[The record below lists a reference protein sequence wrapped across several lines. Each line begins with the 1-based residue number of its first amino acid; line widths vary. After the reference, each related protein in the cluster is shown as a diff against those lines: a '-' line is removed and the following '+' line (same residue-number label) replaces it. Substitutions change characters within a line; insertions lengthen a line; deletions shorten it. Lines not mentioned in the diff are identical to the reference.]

1 MTKDLKNY
9 SSTNNSN
16 ADVTSNG
23 TKSVSTHS
31 DALTRYYQNNLLKSA
46 ERLFINVDVSLI
58 VDHLSSLMYYA
69 TNPECY
75 KDLEKEDV
83 VNIANDQMNILSHLI
98 DIDIHFREYY
108 SHKNESN
115 LK

>member
-1 MTKDLKNY
+1 MPKNNENA
-9 SSTNNSN
+9 SSVNNSN
-16 ADVTSNG
+16 AQARPDG
-23 TKSVSTHS
+23 TKSVSTQS
-31 DALTRYYQNNLLKSA
+31 DALTRYYQNNLLKSV
-46 ERLFINVDVSLI
+46 ERLFINADITLVA
-58 VDHLSSLMYYA
+58 DHLSSLMYYA

-108 SHKNESN
+108 SYKNESN